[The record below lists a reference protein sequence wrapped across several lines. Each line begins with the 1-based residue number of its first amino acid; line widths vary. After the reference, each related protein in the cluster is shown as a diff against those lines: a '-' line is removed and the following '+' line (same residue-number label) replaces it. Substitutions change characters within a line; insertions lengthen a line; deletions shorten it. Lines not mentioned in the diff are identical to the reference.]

1 MRLIIIL
8 LLAEIGNR
16 QIRKQID
23 EASLC
28 LRDQRISI
36 CQKQNISHPSL
47 FQKDFAECDDR
58 ACFSRSGRHDQQ
70 RLPPVPAAKAV
81 TYSLDCGLLIIAS
94 GYILIDINVLQAAAH
109 LLQIKQLLQIPLRV
123 DRGYFSLRILVVH
136 NARIESI
143 CQEDN
148 RTSALLFSNQ
158 IRIQAGLL
166 SGFGHIDACTLRLD
180 HRQYVTI
187 ITEQDIVCIPYLRF
201 VGHSRDLIFIDPVL
215 ALNPSGITQHCIN
228 IDLARRILR
237 YIERLGNIRLLLLL
251 TASRQLLPQ
260 RFIFLDQLLQF
271 DLCLRIHDQDRRLLL
286 LVKELGVEFSLF
298 IMVRIAIR
306 HKIQEVK

>member
-1 MRLIIIL
+1 M
-8 LLAEIGNR
+8 
-16 QIRKQID
+16 
-23 EASLC
+23 
-28 LRDQRISI
+28 
-36 CQKQNISHPSL
+36 
-47 FQKDFAECDDR
+47 
-58 ACFSRSGRHDQQ
+58 
-70 RLPPVPAAKAV
+70 
-81 TYSLDCGLLIIAS
+81 
-94 GYILIDINVLQAAAH
+94 QAAAH

-136 NARIESI
+136 NARIETI

-166 SGFGHIDACTLRLD
+166 SGFGHIDTCALRLN
-180 HRQYVTI
+180 HRQYATI
-187 ITEQDIVCIPYLRF
+187 ITEQNIVCIPYLRF

-260 RFIFLDQLLQF
+260 RFIFLNQLLQF

-306 HKIQEVK
+306 HKIQEVKEILQTNARIIFCNLFARMRSLIAQLADQIQSLQEICVNNSAKVIGAEQADQLIVPGHAK